1 MSAQNNIGPKRVVV
15 GAHYGLRDWLAQRVT
30 AIVIALY
37 AIVLF
42 VSAMLVSEPGYG
54 GWAAL
59 FAATWMKVFTLLAL
73 IAFVYHAL
81 LTTKRIAQ
89 IKPFYLALVDGEQVT
104 CTPSLNEFPNLGLH
118 QRPKE
123 CTSQLK
129 MLYQESSMEVFL
141 IVIDPR
147 LKNDVS
153 HQLLHFR
160 ALIIATNP

>member
-37 AIVLF
+37 ALVLF

-73 IAFVYHAL
+73 MALIYHAWVGI
-81 LTTKRIAQ
+81 RDIWMDYV
-89 IKPFYLALVDGEQVT
+89 KPVGIR
-104 CTPSLNEFPNLGLH
+104 LGL
-118 QRPKE
+118 QIFTILWLVGCGVWAIEILWR
-123 CTSQLK
+123 
-129 MLYQESSMEVFL
+129 V
-141 IVIDPR
+141 
-147 LKNDVS
+147 
-153 HQLLHFR
+153 
-160 ALIIATNP
+160 